1 MSATQKRVWPELV
14 GKDVNSAVKTLK
26 EESGLSKYQFIKWF
40 YFLFNSDIANI
51 RVMRDDSKVTCTFD
65 PTQITV
71 FVNEKNIVTVEPR
84 IG

>member
-1 MSATQKRVWPELV
+1 
-14 GKDVNSAVKTLK
+14 
-26 EESGLSKYQFIKWF
+26 
-40 YFLFNSDIANI
+40 
-51 RVMRDDSKVTCTFD
+51 MRDDSKVTCTFD